1 MNKKIILI
9 LLALSLCFS
18 FIIYKCYTKTTKK
31 ETSIYLI
38 QAGAYKDYNN
48 LSKATKNYEN
58 YIIRKEDDLYKIFIG
73 VTKDEDV
80 YSKLTSI
87 YLKDKENYK
96 KVLKVTNEEFEQN
109 LTTYDKL
116 IKNTDNLQNI
126 NTVVKA
132 SLREFEQLLND
143 KKI

>member
-1 MNKKIILI
+1 MNKKIVLI

-18 FIIYKCYTKTTKK
+18 FIIYRYYTKTTKK

-48 LSKATKNYEN
+48 LSEATKNYEN

-126 NTVVKA
+126 NIVVKA
-132 SLREFEQLLND
+132 SLREFEKLLND
-143 KKI
+143 KKL